1 MKDAFKNFE
10 FPQKLTLESKLS
22 TLIILIQGLS
32 EVDGFHDMV
41 SRKS

>member
-1 MKDAFKNFE
+1 MKNSFKDFI
-10 FPQKLTLESKLS
+10 FPSKLNLQS
-22 TLIILIQGLS
+22 KLQVLAYLIRGLS